1 MPPKSTK
8 DGSQLERMIS
18 IAYLLTTRDE
28 IAIDE
33 LEERFSVNSA
43 QIEDDLNQL
52 MFCGLPPYS
61 PDQLFDISIEDGFV
75 SMFYNDVFVAP
86 LKLNDSERT
95 NATVALTR
103 LKEESGTEESKQID
117 EILSIINSS
126 QKQVLDVKN
135 SSEHFDIFQK
145 AIDEKN
151 VVTITYLSLNS
162 GSIDER
168 DIEPKIIFTT
178 ASSSYIYAY
187 CHRDKLMKLFRS
199 DRITNV
205 HLSDSSPI
213 SHEFD
218 ENLNL
223 EIDNDDVVPFI
234 SSTNSYV
241 VFKIE
246 KQGQW
251 IIDTYP
257 VEVLDEMNNLYKI
270 EISNP
275 FVAARLIL
283 NAFPYINYV
292 EGSFSK
298 MEILNAVKT
307 IKKRISE

>member
-1 MPPKSTK
+1 MPVKSTK

-117 EILSIINSS
+117 EILSILNSS
-126 QKQVLDVKN
+126 HKQILDVEN
-135 SSEHFDIFQK
+135 SSEYFDLFQK
-145 AIDEKN
+145 AIDSNE

-162 GSIDER
+162 GTIDER
-168 DIEPKIIFTT
+168 DIEPKKIFAT

-187 CHRDKLMKLFRS
+187 CHRDKLMKLFRT
-199 DRITNV
+199 DRITNAKYSNT
-205 HLSDSSPI
+205 LPI
-213 SHEFD
+213 SISID
-218 ENLNL
+218 ENLAI
-223 EIDNDDVVPFI
+223 EINNDTVPFF
-234 SSTNSYV
+234 SSSNSFV
-241 VFKIE
+241 VFKID
-246 KQGQW
+246 KQALW
-251 IIDTYP
+251 IVDTFP
-257 VEVLDEMNNLYKI
+257 VEVIDEDNHLYKI

-275 FVAARLIL
+275 FVAARILL
-283 NAFPYINYV
+283 NAFPYIKYV
-292 EGSFSK
+292 EGTFSK
-298 MEILNAVKT
+298 IEIQNAVKT
-307 IKKRISE
+307 FKSRLSK